1 MIERNLYI
9 SELIDFKDKQ
19 LIKIITGIRRCG
31 KSTLFELYQNYLL
44 KTGVKPEQIISI
56 NLEDIEYSEIDDY
69 KQLYKLITQKLV
81 RGKMNYIFLDEIQLI
96 PEFQKAVN
104 SLFIKKNCDVYVT
117 GSNAFL
123 LSGEFATLLSG
134 RYVEIKMLPLSFKE
148 YVSCFK
154 GNYNLER
161 LYVKYITESS
171 FPYALE
177 LKKERDIRQYL
188 DGIFN
193 SIIIKDVI
201 GRRKFPDIQM
211 FQSVIKFMFDN
222 IGNVTSM
229 KRIADT
235 MTSLGS
241 KITINTVES
250 YISALCESF
259 ILYKAG
265 RYDIKGSQYL
275 QNGDKYYVADIGLRY
290 FLLGNKNVDDG
301 HILENIVYLE
311 LLRRGYQVFV
321 GKYGK
326 VEVDF
331 VATKG
336 CETEFYQVAYTV
348 KDEDTL
354 KRELAPL
361 NSIKNHNAKFLLT
374 MDIKPVTSHNGI
386 KQINALDWLLGT
398 ENKEA

>member
-1 MIERNLYI
+1 MIERNSYI
-9 SELIDFKDKQ
+9 SELIDFRDKQ

-31 KSTLFELYQNYLL
+31 KSTLFDLYQDYLL
-44 KTGVKPEQIISI
+44 ETGIEPEQIISI
-56 NLEDIEYSEIDDY
+56 NLEDLEYSEIGDY
-69 KQLYKLITQKLV
+69 KQLYKHITGKMV

-96 PEFQKAVN
+96 PEFQKTVN
-104 SLFIKKNCDVYVT
+104 SLFIKKNCDVYIT

-154 GNYNLER
+154 DNNNLER
-161 LYVKYITESS
+161 LYVKYISESS

-211 FQSVIKFMFDN
+211 FQSVIRFMFDN

-235 MTSLGS
+235 MTSLGR
-241 KITINTVES
+241 KISINTVES

-259 ILYKAG
+259 ILYKAS
-265 RYDIKGSQYL
+265 RYDIKGCQYL
-275 QNGDKYYVADIGLRY
+275 QNGDKYYVADMGLRY

-301 HILENIVYLE
+301 HILENVIYLE

-336 CETEFYQVAYTV
+336 EDTEFYQVAYTV
-348 KDEDTL
+348 KDEETL

-361 NSIKNHNAKFLLT
+361 NSIKNHNPKFLLT
-374 MDIKPVTSHNGI
+374 MDIKPVTSHNGV
-386 KQINALDWLLGT
+386 KQINALDWLLET
-398 ENKEA
+398 E